1 VTVPDLPPPPSRAS
15 APSTDRLTSAIA
27 SPGTWT
33 TLDEHRARFAPT
45 PPVRRQPDES
55 LIAAAERAGLHGR
68 GGAGFPTAV
77 KLRAV
82 AGGRRRPIVLAN
94 GSEGE
99 PASEKDALLM
109 TRAPHLVLDGAFLAA
124 AAVGAN
130 EVIVGVKV
138 GAGHAREAIGR
149 ALEERHETEP
159 WTARVRVV
167 DVPPRYLAGEERALV
182 NLINRGRAIPPQG
195 SSRPFERGVGGRP
208 TLVSNV
214 ETLAHLAFIR
224 HMGPDRFREV
234 GHANAPGTMFV
245 SLSGAVARPGVYEI
259 ATGRPLPELI
269 RAAGGAT
276 DEIGAVLVGGYA
288 GTWLTNEQVARAT
301 LDREGMAA
309 VGGILG
315 CGAIVVLPSSS
326 CGIHETAAVMRWLA
340 DQTAGQCG
348 PCVHGLAAIAA
359 ATDGL
364 RLGTVRGDVL
374 ARLTRWAGD
383 IEGRGACRYPD
394 GAVRFMRSALE
405 TFSSD
410 AYAHALGRRCSGAKR
425 PLILPLP
432 DVRRAA

>member
-1 VTVPDLPPPPSRAS
+1 VPDLMPPPPSRAP
-15 APSTDRLTSAIA
+15 APSTDRLTSVLA

-45 PPVRRQPDES
+45 PPVRRQPDEA
-55 LIAAAERAGLHGR
+55 LIAAVERAGLHGR

-109 TRAPHLVLDGAFLAA
+109 SRAPHLVLDGAFLAA
-124 AAVGAN
+124 AAVGADQ
-130 EVIVGVKV
+130 VIVGVKV
-138 GAGHAREAIGR
+138 GAGHARQAIGR

-195 SSRPFERGVGGRP
+195 SSRPFERGVNGRP

-224 HMGPDRFREV
+224 QMGPDRFREV
-234 GHANAPGTMFV
+234 GHADAPGTMFV
-245 SLSGAVARPGVYEI
+245 SLSGAVARTGVYEI

-276 DEIGAVLVGGYA
+276 EEVGAVLVGGYA
-288 GTWLTNEQVARAT
+288 GTWLTGEQVARAT
-301 LDREGMAA
+301 LDRDGMAA

-326 CGIHETAAVMRWLA
+326 CGVYETAAVMRWLA

-348 PCVHGLAAIAA
+348 PCVHGLDAIAT

-364 RLGTVRGDVL
+364 RLGTVSGDVL

-405 TFSSD
+405 TFASD

-425 PLILPLP
+425 PLLLPLP

>member
-1 VTVPDLPPPPSRAS
+1 MTVPERLPPPFRAS
-15 APSTDRLTSAIA
+15 GLSTDRLTSALA

-33 TLDEHRARFAPT
+33 TLDEHRTRFAPT
-45 PPVRRQPDES
+45 PPARRQPDEV
-55 LIAAAERAGLHGR
+55 LITAVERAGLVGR

-82 AGGRRRPIVLAN
+82 AGGGRRPVVLAN

-109 TRAPHLVLDGAFLAA
+109 SRAPHLVLDGAFFAA

-130 EVIVGVKV
+130 EVIIGVKM
-138 GAGHAREAIGR
+138 GAGHARQAIGR
-149 ALEERHETEP
+149 ALDERYTAEP

-182 NLINRGRAIPPQG
+182 NLINRGHAIPPQG
-195 SSRPFERGVGGRP
+195 SSRPFEQGVGGHP

-224 HMGPDRFREV
+224 HMGPDSFREV
-234 GHANAPGTMFV
+234 GHADAPGTMFV

-259 ATGRPLPELI
+259 ATGRPLPDLI

-276 DEIGAVLVGGYA
+276 EEIGAVLVGGYA
-288 GTWLTNEQVARAT
+288 GTWLTNEQAERAT
-301 LDREGMAA
+301 LDRAGMAA
-309 VGGILG
+309 AGGVLG

-348 PCVHGLAAIAA
+348 PCVHGLAAVAA

-364 RLGTVRGDVL
+364 RLGTVSGDVL
-374 ARLTRWAGD
+374 ARLNRWAGD

-405 TFSSD
+405 TFASD
-410 AYAHALGRRCSGAKR
+410 AYAHALGRRCSGAKK

-432 DVRRAA
+432 DVRWAA